1 MKHAP
6 FIVSEF
12 KIKNIDETSDPKYF
26 IVEGYASVYGNID
39 SYRDI
44 VVKGAFTADLLEN
57 GNERSILWQHRSDEP
72 IGLGTFEDRD
82 TGLWV
87 SIKMP
92 KDDKFVSERVM
103 PQIRVKS
110 VKGLSI
116 GYFIIKDEYDR
127 NQNINKLLTLKLRE
141 TSCVTFPANE
151 LAQITAA
158 KQFLG
163 IDTTSEKIKSHPF
176 MDEKTEWNEEE
187 AIKQLGDSKDGYLFH
202 GEDGNNVLPY
212 CYKSDDGIR
221 IVPNA
226 IFELTGSIDKKNI
239 PGYEKDNIK
248 SFINSVYKKLGKE
261 EPFKSDKLF
270 IDTATL
276 KHMKQEDLDIIF
288 DNDNIILSTN
298 AKKLIISS
306 LRSPDDEGSV
316 STDDSS
322 FLSELKDLNKEIKS
336 I

>member
-6 FIVSEF
+6 FIVCDF
-12 KIKNIDETSDPKYF
+12 KIKKVDESSDPDNF
-26 IVEGYASVYGNID
+26 IIEGLASPYGNID

-44 VVKGAFTADLLEN
+44 VMPGSFTTSLIKKGTS
-57 GNERSILWQHRSDEP
+57 RSILWQHRSDEP
-72 IGLGTFEDRD
+72 VGVGEMSDSIAGLETTIKLPKSDTFVV
-82 TGLWV
+82 G
-87 SIKMP
+87 
-92 KDDKFVSERVM
+92 RVM
-103 PQIRVKS
+103 PQVKIGA

-116 GYFIIKDEYDR
+116 GYRTIKEEWDTVAR
-127 NQNINKLLTLKLRE
+127 VNRLLEIELRE
-141 TSCVTFPANE
+141 VSICTFPANE

-163 IDTTSEKIKSHPF
+163 IDIEQEKIESHPF
-176 MDEKTEWNEEE
+176 MDEKTEWNPED
-187 AIKQLGDSKDGYLFH
+187 AITQLGDSKDGYLFH
-202 GEDGNNVLPY
+202 GEDGNNSLPY
-212 CYKSDDGIR
+212 CYKSEDGIR

-261 EPFKSDKLF
+261 EPFKHDKLF

-276 KHMKQEDLDIIF
+276 KHMKKEDLDIIF

-306 LRSPDDEGSV
+306 LRSPDIEGSV
-316 STDDSS
+316 SDDDS
-322 FLSELKDLNKEIKS
+322 FLTELKDLNEEIKS